1 MDSLRTRAR
10 RATIA
15 HVRKTQ
21 PDCHLCGYPIDLT
34 LDAQRH
40 PLASSVDE
48 VHLRSRGGSA
58 TDLTN
63 VAHAHRICNG
73 SRGIKPIT
81 PDVRARCRALVES
94 ILGDNVT
101 RRPW

>member
-1 MDSLRTRAR
+1 MDALRTRAR

-15 HVRKTQ
+15 HVRATQ
-21 PDCHLCGYPIDLT
+21 PNCHLCGYGIDLSR
-34 LDAQRH
+34 DSQRD
-40 PLASSVDE
+40 PLASCVDE
-48 VHLRSRGGSA
+48 LTPRACGGSA